1 MTALSQFTKLQ
12 LTKGRFHR
20 RSLIMTEN
28 EKNLINLA
36 TGKLFSSQLNPI
48 YASIQNYR
56 KFLKAEE
63 GHDFTLTEAT
73 DRWVM
78 DIEEPIMNAIYSD
91 AVIKAAMG
99 SMRYNL
105 FFELLYRTELN
116 GYRFSRSMARQ
127 SAIRR
132 SSGLRWHIARMM
144 A

>member
-1 MTALSQFTKLQ
+1 
-12 LTKGRFHR
+12 
-20 RSLIMTEN
+20 MTEN
-28 EKNLINLA
+28 ERNLINTA
-36 TGKLFSSQLNPI
+36 TGKLFASHLNPI

-56 KFLKAEE
+56 KFLREHEE
-63 GHDFTLTEAT
+63 KDLTFTEAT

-78 DIEEPIMNAIYSD
+78 DVEEPIMSTIYGD

-116 GYRFSRSMARQ
+116 GYRFSRADARQ
-127 SAIRR
+127 SALRR
-132 SSGLRWHIARMM
+132 SSGLRWHIAKML